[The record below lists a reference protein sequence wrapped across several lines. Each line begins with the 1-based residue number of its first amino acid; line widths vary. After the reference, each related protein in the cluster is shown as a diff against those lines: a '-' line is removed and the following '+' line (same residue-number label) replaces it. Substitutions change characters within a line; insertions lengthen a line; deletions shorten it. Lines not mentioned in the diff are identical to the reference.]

1 MLLGL
6 FRLYHPVVGIGVG
19 LYALLLRLGSWTF
32 EQRVGLP
39 EGSGPLGR
47 LLQSGVTVLLGQG
60 FFWVHALDIV
70 LIWIQALYF
79 NVLVHKYRL
88 LPRNTYVPAAIYVSI
103 AAWAAETSL
112 LLQARVAELL
122 LLGALGKLLAVYKKE
137 RAYGDAFD
145 VGLLISIASLIAFSW
160 VTFFVFAVL
169 SWRALRPFVL
179 REYVWCV
186 LGMIIPFYLCGAYFY
201 WNNSFPEFLNQLK
214 ESMHLRMAVSLD
226 GLGSGVVPSGVFVLL
241 LLWGFYYL
249 QGNWFRMVVSVRL
262 GFGVVITYLFAGL
275 LSMIWL
281 YSDWNWLVVPAA
293 LSMALLYSEWRN
305 KWLPE
310 LLHGLFVG
318 AVLFEQFG

>member
-1 MLLGL
+1 MLGL

-32 EQRVGLP
+32 EQHAELP
-39 EGSGPLGR
+39 GGSGPLGCFLQEGITI
-47 LLQSGVTVLLGQG
+47 LLKHG
-60 FFWVHALDIV
+60 FFWVHALDIL

-79 NVLVHKYRL
+79 NALVHKYRL
-88 LPRNTYVPAAIYVSI
+88 LARNTYVPAIIYVSI
-103 AAWAAETSL
+103 AAWGAESPL

-122 LLGALGKLLAVYKKE
+122 LLGAVGKLLAVYKKE

-160 VTFFVFAVL
+160 ITFFVFAVV
-169 SWRALRPFVL
+169 SWRALRPFML
-179 REYVWCV
+179 REYVWSL
-186 LGMIIPFYLCGAYFY
+186 LGIIIPYYLCGAYYY
-201 WNNSFPEFLNQLK
+201 WQNSFPEFLVQLK
-214 ESMHLRMAVSLD
+214 EGLQFRMTVSLD
-226 GLGSGVVPSGVFVLL
+226 GLGSGLVPAGVFVLL

-262 GFGVVITYLFAGL
+262 GFGVVIAYLFAGL
-275 LSMIWL
+275 LSMMWL
-281 YSDWNWLVVPAA
+281 HSDRNWIVLPAA
-293 LSMALLYSEWRN
+293 LSMALLYSEGRN

-318 AVLFEQFG
+318 AVLFEQLG